1 MTVDA
6 IPLKVA
12 RAEAKATAEA
22 PPEPPARDE
31 PWPPLV
37 TLDAPK
43 LPRLSAKS
51 LPAWAGAFTAALAAE
66 TETPP
71 ELAAGLVLATVA
83 TAGALHYSVR
93 VGPDYFEPV
102 NLWVAVALPP
112 GNRKSAVQK
121 KAARPLLDWE
131 RDRAET
137 MGDEIRRAESEVA
150 TLTARAKE
158 FRAKAA
164 RAAEDAEARDLAHR
178 AAEIEATM
186 PEVPRAPMLW
196 TSDVTPERLGVLLAD
211 HRERMAWL
219 SSEGGVFDLLAGRY
233 SGGIPNLDLVL
244 KAHSGD
250 AERVSR
256 NGRPDVFLRHPLL
269 TVGLSPQP
277 DVLRGLASRPGFRG
291 RGLLGRF
298 LFLLPPSPLGFRSL
312 ASAPM
317 PEGIATAYAAGVRAI
332 LDTPPDFGPDDA
344 PRPRV
349 LRLSPPAYQEWFA
362 FARHIETTMR
372 PGGEFEGATDWAGKC
387 PGAAAR
393 LAGVLHLI
401 QHAHAEPW
409 AVEVSAETMA
419 GALDLMAVVAKHS
432 RHALDLM
439 GADDAIAAARRFLD
453 WINRNRLPEFT
464 LRDAFEGLKG
474 MFPRV
479 AALREVADVL
489 EERGYIRVDEVP
501 PRGRGRPPSPRV
513 IVRPDVV
520 EGWR

>member
-6 IPLKVA
+6 IPLKLA
-12 RAEAKATAEA
+12 RAEARAAVEV
-22 PPEPPARDE
+22 PPEPPAADE
-31 PWPPLV
+31 PWPALV
-37 TLDAPK
+37 TLDVPK
-43 LPRLSAKS
+43 LPRLSAKA
-51 LPAWAGAFTAALAAE
+51 LPGWAGAFTAALAAE

-93 VGPDYFEPV
+93 VGADYFEPV
-102 NLWVAVALPP
+102 NLWLAVALPP

-150 TLTARAKE
+150 TLMARAKE

-164 RAAEDAEARDLAHR
+164 RATDDAEARDLAHR
-178 AAEIEATM
+178 AADIEATM
-186 PEVPRAPMLW
+186 PDVPRVPMLW

-219 SSEGGVFDLLAGRY
+219 SSEGGVFDMLAGRY

-277 DVLRGLASRPGFRG
+277 ELLRGLASRPGFRG

-332 LDTPPDFGPDDA
+332 LDTPPDLGPEGT

-349 LRLSPPAYQEWFA
+349 LRLSPAAYDEWFA

-409 AVEVSAETMA
+409 AVEVSPETMG
-419 GALDLMAVVAKHS
+419 GALDIMAVVAKHS

-439 GADDAIAAARRFLD
+439 GTDETVAGARALWAWIERTRAAGA
-453 WINRNRLPEFT
+453 T
-464 LRDAFEGLKG
+464 LAEAHQVLRGA
-474 MFPRV
+474 FPR
-479 AALREVADVL
+479 AADVRQAAEVL
-489 EERGYIRVDEVP
+489 QERGYLLIDEP
-501 PRGRGRPPSPRV
+501 EPSNRRGRRPSPRL
-513 IVRPDVV
+513 IVRPDIAG
-520 EGWR
+520 GW